1 MAVARRS
8 ERRTVICRRCEGLM
22 VMRSDP
28 TTACA
33 RVRIQEG
40 ASHVLSQQSTERSVT
55 HAYH

>member
-1 MAVARRS
+1 M
-8 ERRTVICRRCEGLM
+8 ICRRCEGLM